1 MDKRAVQTKYRFLTG
16 DVLKWTAVISMV
28 IDHIAAVVL
37 KGYVNARLFSFT
49 GAQLKRLDVIYTW
62 MRRAGRTAF
71 PLFAFLLVEG
81 FFHTRN
87 RKRYGL
93 RLLCFAALS
102 EIPYNLAFYGQVW
115 YAAAQN
121 TLFTLFLGLLLMS
134 AADWVRDGCVWKGRS
149 GSLFVPADGVR
160 FALQGLVFLAGGGL
174 AYVCRLDYTYKG
186 IALIAVFY
194 LFFAFRSAAALAGLC
209 VFSWNL
215 WSFPAFMM
223 IPFYNGRRS
232 GRQRRGGVPV
242 RKLRGFYLFYPLHLL
257 TLYGLLVFLQAI
269 MAN

>member
-1 MDKRAVQTKYRFLTG
+1 MDKKAVQTKYRFLTG
-16 DVLKWTAVISMV
+16 NVLKWTAAVSMV

-37 KGYVNARLFSFT
+37 KGYVNARLLSFT
-49 GAQLKRLDVIYTW
+49 GTQLERLDVIYTW
-62 MRRAGRTAF
+62 MRRVGRTAF

-87 RKRYGL
+87 RKRYGM
-93 RLLCFAALS
+93 RLLCFAAVS

-121 TLFTLFLGLLLMS
+121 TLFTLFLGFLLMT
-134 AADWVRDGCVWKGRS
+134 AADRMRDGRVWKGRNGRLS
-149 GSLFVPADGVR
+149 MPADGVR
-160 FALQGLVFLAGGGL
+160 FAVQGLVFLSGGGL

-209 VFSWNL
+209 VFSWNP
-215 WSFPAFMM
+215 WSFPAFLM
-223 IPFYNGRRS
+223 ILFYNGRRR
-232 GRQRRGGVPV
+232 GGQRRGSVPV
-242 RKLRGFYLFYPLHLL
+242 WQMRGFYLFYPLHLL
-257 TLYGLLVFLQAI
+257 TLYGLLVLLQAVT
-269 MAN
+269 AN